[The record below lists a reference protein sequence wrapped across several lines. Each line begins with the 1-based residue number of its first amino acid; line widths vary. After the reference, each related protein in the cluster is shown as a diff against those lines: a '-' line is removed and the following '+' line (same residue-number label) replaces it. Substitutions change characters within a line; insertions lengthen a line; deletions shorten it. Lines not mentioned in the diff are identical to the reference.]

1 MTAPRCSGASGG
13 GDDSRSEAA
22 PLEVVEATVVQQRGA
37 PVAEA
42 TNDVLDAR
50 TLADGESLAGRD
62 LHGWKLVGDFSERSA
77 ALWVRT
83 FADARPGD
91 RRASV
96 TYRGPS
102 CVRFC
107 FSLHITQIT
116 VFRV

>member
-13 GDDSRSEAA
+13 GDDSSSEAA

-42 TNDVLDAR
+42 TNYVLDAR

-83 FADARPGD
+83 FADARP
-91 RRASV
+91 
-96 TYRGPS
+96 S
-102 CVRFC
+102 CK
-107 FSLHITQIT
+107 H
-116 VFRV
+116 